1 MFSSPSWE
9 RREKEV
15 FHMGLFSKKCS
26 VCGAKLPD
34 KRRFKGVCNACGM
47 NYHMYTKQMH
57 DSIVLVD
64 GAKTPMTGYNRC
76 LFALRL
82 AELLQPFAKA
92 NLYSYPQGSYEM
104 TQEYLTR
111 KAMEYKKM
119 IWAQNSK
126 KSYERKVGLPPISH
140 YKKLYNPKYQGK
152 EGCCKGCWGPK
163 ALNGAGYCLD
173 CIIRASSI
181 PIPELDAFKASH
193 NTDGLSEDEIICDA
207 IKEKLLRERDQA
219 GK

>member
-1 MFSSPSWE
+1 
-9 RREKEV
+9 
-15 FHMGLFSKKCS
+15 
-26 VCGAKLPD
+26 
-34 KRRFKGVCNACGM
+34 
-47 NYHMYTKQMH
+47 MYTKQMY
-57 DSIVLVD
+57 DSMVLVD

-92 NLYSYPQGSYEM
+92 NLYSYPQGSYEL

-140 YKKLYNPKYQGK
+140 YKKLHNPKYQGK